1 MNISTKPVL
10 LPQSAGLTIK
20 TAGQREQYKTVAD
33 AIPYVD
39 MNQDTIG
46 LMRFYIDNNGVEGE
60 ELLPFYN
67 EDSGECEGFA
77 FARDSLSYVLGL

>member
-1 MNISTKPVL
+1 MKPTL
-10 LPQSAGLTIK
+10 LPESTGLSIMFDGK
-20 TAGQREQYKTVAD
+20 EVYKTVAD
-33 AIPYVD
+33 AVPFVD

-46 LMRFYIDNNGVEGE
+46 LMRFYIDNDGTRGE

-77 FARDSLSYVLGL
+77 FARDSFAYTMGLG